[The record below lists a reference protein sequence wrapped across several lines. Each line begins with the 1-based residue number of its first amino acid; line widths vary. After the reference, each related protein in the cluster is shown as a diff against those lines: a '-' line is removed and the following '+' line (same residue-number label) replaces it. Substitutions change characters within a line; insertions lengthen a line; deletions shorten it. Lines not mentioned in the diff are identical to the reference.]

1 MKKIPPFKLIAEP
14 LNDDAKSLPKF
25 QWASPEVGQRHQ
37 LGGDPSFIQ
46 AEQIPQCSIC
56 GKKMTFYAQL
66 DSINDEYCLADVG
79 MIYVFVCFSCFTTQ
93 SFLQSG

>member
-14 LNDDAKSLPKF
+14 LNEEAKSLRKF
-25 QWASPEVGQRHQ
+25 KWASPEVGHRHQ

-46 AEQIPQCSIC
+46 AERIPQCGKC
-56 GKKMTFYAQL
+56 GAKMTFYGQL
-66 DSINDEYCLADVG
+66 DSISPEYCLADVG
-79 MIYVFVCFSCFTTQ
+79 MIYVFVCFDCFTTQ